1 MMKRWLSIVICLLL
15 LMLNISCDQIT
26 KDLVRKSVSENERIS
41 LIGKHLTLTKV
52 ENSGAFLSI
61 GQEWND
67 ISRNFFLILLPS
79 IILLSGLIFIF
90 KSRKINKW
98 ILIGASFVIGGGI
111 GNMIDRILHGSVT
124 DFLHLKIGSFQ
135 TGIFNMADVSIMIG
149 MAFLI
154 YTSLVKRR
162 DNSENYS
169 T

>member
-1 MMKRWLSIVICLLL
+1 MKRWLSIVICLLL

-67 ISRNFFLILLPS
+67 IARNFFLIILPS

-98 ILIGASFVIGGGI
+98 MLIGASFVIGGGI

-124 DFLHLKIGSFQ
+124 DFLHLKIGSLQ

-154 YTSLVKRR
+154 YTSLLRRR

>member
-1 MMKRWLSIVICLLL
+1 MKRWLSIVICLLL

-67 ISRNFFLILLPS
+67 IARNFFLIILPS
-79 IILLSGLIFIF
+79 IILFSGLIFIF

-98 ILIGASFVIGGGI
+98 MLIGASFVIGGGI

-154 YTSLVKRR
+154 YTSLLRR
-162 DNSENYS
+162 RGNSENYS

>member
-67 ISRNFFLILLPS
+67 VARNFFLIILPS

-124 DFLHLKIGSFQ
+124 DFLHLEIGSFQ

-154 YTSLVKRR
+154 YTSLLRR
-162 DNSENYS
+162 RGNSENYS